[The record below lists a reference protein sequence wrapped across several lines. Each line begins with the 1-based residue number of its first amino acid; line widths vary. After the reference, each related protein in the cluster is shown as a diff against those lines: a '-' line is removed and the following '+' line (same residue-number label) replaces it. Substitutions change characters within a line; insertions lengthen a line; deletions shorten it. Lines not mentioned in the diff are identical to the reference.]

1 MRAPFSFLKPTSHSE
16 KKAMDALAHDPGCP
30 PPPPNKIKT
39 KKKRT
44 PPPQMKTD
52 SEPQRMASTMAPT
65 PQVGTEMGTTG
76 EIRLL
81 NFPLGT
87 NVKIRNTTLHA
98 EKSRPTIA
106 FAMPCF

>member
-1 MRAPFSFLKPTSHSE
+1 
-16 KKAMDALAHDPGCP
+16 
-30 PPPPNKIKT
+30 
-39 KKKRT
+39 
-44 PPPQMKTD
+44 MKTD

-65 PQVGTEMGTTG
+65 PQVGTEMGTMG